1 MTSPFAALFDSRS
14 RWFDLG
20 VFASGLLLV
29 AWATV
34 SVVRS
39 GTHMSGVELLAIP
52 LVVVIAKF
60 PMVLDNG
67 DGGIEVGFD
76 STVLMFLLC
85 TLKPDEAIVIW
96 SLSVLITQIA
106 TDKRPLNKLF
116 NVGVGI
122 LGGGVAAAV
131 LHSVSG
137 PHGKGTPRELVAVAL
152 AAAAYFA
159 TDFMLSAVSVA
170 IESDSG
176 LREQLFQRG
185 SLIAIACF
193 VPFDSLGYLGAVVVR
208 NTNWWTL
215 LLLAVPLATLLVAT
229 RAVTRGSENARRL
242 AVLFDAAV
250 RAQTL
255 SDTRQVL
262 DALVD
267 DARRLLR
274 INQVEIRSTPPGPH
288 EIGAQLRDV
297 QQDRWI
303 VAPGRHR
310 ARSTT
315 TADQQALEAMV
326 AVSSDAFAR
335 LRLTEDMT
343 HLARHDLL
351 TNLPNRGLLL
361 DRVEHA
367 LQMSRRRGNRMAL
380 LFVDL
385 DGFKP
390 VNDRF
395 GHAAGDAVLIDVAQR
410 LTSCVRQSDT
420 VARLGGDEF
429 ALLLEDVHPPEV
441 SSACERILAAL
452 SRGAHVAGHH
462 LSLSA
467 SIGVAFGDSSET
479 AESMLRNADLAMY
492 EAKSRGKN
500 QYVEYE
506 RAIGRS
512 RLQRLELV
520 ESLRASVAAGD
531 LTLVYQPVVRAST
544 GRITGVEALAR
555 WRSNGIDVPP
565 DVFIRVAEE
574 TGLVVA
580 LGDAVMDTAA
590 RDAAAISEAAGG
602 DINVSVNISAKQ
614 MREADFVEKV
624 ERAVAKMGGCGLILE
639 ITERDGIGNDESSL
653 NAMKTLSARG
663 VPFAIDDFGVGF
675 SSIGY
680 LQDMPVQ
687 IIKADMSFSESIDR
701 DERSCALLCSITMMG
716 QALGLDVVV
725 EGIERSSQLDHLR
738 DHVHAP
744 YAQGYLMHR
753 PMPLEQL
760 LQVLRDNRA
769 RPEPY
774 DVSRPARAEV
784 APAPVAERPE
794 DVTVDDVDVTLP
806 DVVEPP
812 TRTTA

>member
-1 MTSPFAALFDSRS
+1 MARPLAALNLSRG

-20 VFASGLLLV
+20 VFAIGVVLV
-29 AWATV
+29 AWSTFE
-34 SVVRS
+34 VVQ
-39 GTHMSGVELLAIP
+39 GGDPMSGLELLSVP
-52 LVVVIAKF
+52 LIVIIAKF
-60 PMVLDNG
+60 PMVLDSG

-76 STVLMFLLC
+76 SSILMFLLC
-85 TLKPDEAIVIW
+85 MLGPHEALVIW
-96 SLSVLITQIA
+96 ALGVLVTQIT
-106 TDKRPLNKLF
+106 TDKRPMVKLF
-116 NVGVGI
+116 NVGIGVV
-122 LGGGVAAAV
+122 GGGVSAWV
-131 LHSVSG
+131 IHSVRG
-137 PHGKGTPRELVAVAL
+137 PNGEDTPRELLAVAL
-152 AAAAYFA
+152 AAACYFA
-159 TDFMLSAVSVA
+159 TDFVLSAVSVA
-170 IESDSG
+170 LETETP
-176 LREQLFQRG
+176 LRSHLAQRG
-185 SLIAIACF
+185 TLVAIACF
-193 VPFDSLGYLGAVVVR
+193 VPFDSLGYLGAVVGR
-208 NTNWWTL
+208 SLDWWTL

-229 RAVTRGSENARRL
+229 RAVVRGTENARRL
-242 AVLFDAAV
+242 SVLFEAAM

-262 DALVD
+262 DALTD

-274 INQVEIRSTPPGPH
+274 IRQVEVRATPPGAH
-288 EIGAQLRDV
+288 EVGAQLRDG
-297 QQDRWI
+297 QRDRWI
-303 VAPGRHR
+303 VAPGQHR

-315 TADQQALEAMV
+315 SADQQALEAMV

-367 LQMSRRRGNRMAL
+367 LQMSRRRGTRIAL

-395 GHAAGDAVLIDVAQR
+395 GHAAGDAVLVDVAGR
-410 LTSCVRQSDT
+410 LTGCVRQSDT

-441 SSACERILAAL
+441 SNACDRILAAL
-452 SRGAHVAGHH
+452 SRGAHVAGHQ
-462 LSLSA
+462 LALSA

-500 QYVEYE
+500 QWVEYE

-544 GRITGVEALAR
+544 GFITGVEALAR
-555 WRSNGIDVPP
+555 WKSNGVDVPP

-580 LGDAVMDTAA
+580 LGDVVLDQAA
-590 RDAAAISEAAGG
+590 RDAAVIKQAAGAG

-614 MREADFVEKV
+614 LREPDFVSKV
-624 ERAVAKMGGCGLILE
+624 ERAVDQMGGATLVLE
-639 ITERDGIGNDESSL
+639 ITERDGIGNDPASMG
-653 NAMKTLSARG
+653 AMTTLAERG

-687 IIKADMSFSESIDR
+687 IIKTDLSFSESIDR

-725 EGIERSSQLDHLR
+725 EGIERASQLDHLR
-738 DHVHAP
+738 EHVHAP
-744 YAQGYLMHR
+744 FAQGYLMYR
-753 PMPLEQL
+753 PMPLDQL
-760 LQVLRDNRA
+760 VKVIQENRSL
-769 RPEPY
+769 P
-774 DVSRPARAEV
+774 S
-784 APAPVAERPE
+784 APAVLESAAHRQAA
-794 DVTVDDVDVTLP
+794 P
-806 DVVEPP
+806 DGAA
-812 TRTTA
+812 TG

>member
-1 MTSPFAALFDSRS
+1 VIWA
-14 RWFDLG
+14 LG
-20 VFASGLLLV
+20 VLV
-29 AWATV
+29 
-34 SVVRS
+34 
-39 GTHMSGVELLAIP
+39 
-52 LVVVIAKF
+52 
-60 PMVLDNG
+60 
-67 DGGIEVGFD
+67 
-76 STVLMFLLC
+76 
-85 TLKPDEAIVIW
+85 
-96 SLSVLITQIA
+96 TQIT
-106 TDKRPLNKLF
+106 TDKRPMVKLF
-116 NVGVGI
+116 NIGVGVV
-122 LGGGVAAAV
+122 GGAVAAGVIHAV
-131 LHSVSG
+131 RGDSG
-137 PHGKGTPRELVAVAL
+137 LETARGLLAVAL
-152 AAAAYFA
+152 AAACYFA
-159 TDFMLSAVSVA
+159 TDFLLSAVSVA
-170 IESDSG
+170 METETP
-176 LREQLFQRG
+176 LRGHLSQRG
-185 SLIAIACF
+185 TLVAVACF
-193 VPFDSLGYLGAVVVR
+193 VPFDSLGYLGAVVGQKLP
-208 NTNWWTL
+208 WWTL
-215 LLLAVPLATLLVAT
+215 LLLAVPLVTLLVAT
-229 RAVTRGSENARRL
+229 RAMVRGTENARRL
-242 AVLFDAAV
+242 SVLFEAAM

-262 DALVD
+262 DALTD

-274 INQVEIRSTPPGPH
+274 IRQVEVRATPPGPH
-288 EIGAQLRDV
+288 EIGAQLRDG
-297 QQDRWI
+297 QRDRWI
-303 VAPGRHR
+303 VAPGQHR
-310 ARSTT
+310 ARSTM

-367 LQMSRRRGNRMAL
+367 LQMSRRRGTRIAL

-395 GHAAGDAVLIDVAQR
+395 GHAAGDAVLVDVAGR
-410 LTSCVRQSDT
+410 LTGCVRQSDT

-441 SSACERILAAL
+441 SSACDRILAAL
-452 SRGAHVAGHH
+452 SRGAHVAGHQ
-462 LSLSA
+462 LALSA
-467 SIGVAFGDSSET
+467 SVGVAFGDSSET

-500 QYVEYE
+500 QWVEYE

-544 GRITGVEALAR
+544 GFITGVEALAR
-555 WRSNGIDVPP
+555 WKSNGVDVPP

-580 LGDAVMDTAA
+580 LGDVVLDQAA
-590 RDAAAISEAAGG
+590 RDAAVIKQAAGTG

-614 MREADFVEKV
+614 LREPDFVAKV
-624 ERAVAKMGGCGLILE
+624 ERAVEKMDGANLVLE
-639 ITERDGIGNDESSL
+639 ITERDGIGNDPASMS
-653 NAMKTLSARG
+653 AMSTLAERG

-687 IIKADMSFSESIDR
+687 IIKTDLSFSESIDR

-725 EGIERSSQLDHLR
+725 EGIERASQLDHLR
-738 DHVHAP
+738 EHVHAP
-744 YAQGYLMHR
+744 FAQGYLMYR
-753 PMPLEQL
+753 PMPLDQL
-760 LQVLRDNRA
+760 VKVIRENRSL
-769 RPEPY
+769 P
-774 DVSRPARAEV
+774 S
-784 APAPVAERPE
+784 APVVLESAHRQ
-794 DVTVDDVDVTLP
+794 
-806 DVVEPP
+806 
-812 TRTTA
+812 TASDGAATA

>member
-1 MTSPFAALFDSRS
+1 MARPLAALFASRS

-20 VFASGLLLV
+20 VLL
-29 AWATV
+29 
-34 SVVRS
+34 
-39 GTHMSGVELLAIP
+39 SGVFVVVWSTVRLVQDGVQMNALALVCIP
-52 LVVVIAKF
+52 LIVIIAKF
-60 PMVLDNG
+60 PMVLDSG
-67 DGGIEVGFD
+67 EGGIEVGFD
-76 STVLMFLLC
+76 SSVLMFLLC
-85 TLKPDEAIVIW
+85 TLKSPYEAVVIW
-96 SLSVLITQIA
+96 ALGVLVTQMT
-106 TDKRPLNKLF
+106 TDKRQAVKLF
-116 NVGVGI
+116 NLGVGF

-131 LHSVSG
+131 VFQVRG
-137 PHGKGTPRELVAVAL
+137 PQGEDTFRELVAVAL
-152 AAAAYFA
+152 AAACYFA
-159 TDFMLSAVSVA
+159 TDYLTSAVSVA
-170 IESDSG
+170 IETDTPVRG
-176 LREQLFQRG
+176 HLVQRG
-185 SLIAIACF
+185 TLFAIACF
-193 VPFDSLGYLGAVVVR
+193 VPFDSLGYLGAVVAR
-208 NTNWWTL
+208 HLELYTL
-215 LLLAVPLATLLVAT
+215 LLLAVPLVTLLVAT
-229 RAVTRGSENARRL
+229 RAVNRGRENARRL
-242 AVLFDAAV
+242 SVLFDAAV

-255 SDTRQVL
+255 SDTRQVV
-262 DALVD
+262 DALTD

-274 INQVEIRSTPPGPH
+274 IGQVEVRSTPPGAH
-288 EIGAQLRDV
+288 EIGAQLRDG
-297 QQDRWI
+297 QRDSWI
-303 VAPGRHR
+303 VAPGQHR

-367 LQMSRRRGNRMAL
+367 LQMSRRRGNRIAL

-410 LTSCVRQSDT
+410 LRECVRQSDT

-429 ALLLEDVHPPEV
+429 ALLLEDVNPPEV
-441 SSACERILAAL
+441 STACDRILTSL
-452 SRGAHVAGHH
+452 SRGAHVAGHQ
-462 LSLSA
+462 LALSA

-492 EAKSRGKN
+492 EAKARGKN
-500 QYVEYE
+500 QWVEYE

-544 GRITGVEALAR
+544 GYITGVEALAR
-555 WRSNGIDVPP
+555 WKSNGVDVPP

-580 LGDAVMDTAA
+580 LGDVVLDQAA
-590 RDAAAISEAAGG
+590 RDAAVISRAAGG
-602 DINVSVNISAKQ
+602 DFNVSVNISAKQ
-614 MREADFVEKV
+614 LREPDFVTKV
-624 ERAVAKMGGCGLILE
+624 ERAMAKMDGATLVLE
-639 ITERDGIGNDESSL
+639 ITERDGIGTDPASMS
-653 NAMKTLSARG
+653 AMSTLADRG

-680 LQDMPVQ
+680 LQDMPVR
-687 IIKADMSFSESIDR
+687 IIKTDLSFSESIDR

-725 EGIERSSQLDHLR
+725 EGIERASQLDHLR

-744 YAQGYLMHR
+744 FAQGYLMHR
-753 PMPLEQL
+753 PMPLDQL
-760 LQVLRDNRA
+760 VKVIAENRA
-769 RPEPY
+769 LPAIPQR
-774 DVSRPARAEV
+774 DPARV
-784 APAPVAERPE
+784 SPSV
-794 DVTVDDVDVTLP
+794 
-806 DVVEPP
+806 
-812 TRTTA
+812 

>member
-1 MTSPFAALFDSRS
+1 MARPLAALNLSRG
-14 RWFDLG
+14 RWFDLAVFVLG
-20 VFASGLLLV
+20 VLLV
-29 AWATV
+29 ALATV
-34 SVVRS
+34 NVVRD
-39 GTHMSGVELLAIP
+39 GRPMTGLALLSVP
-52 LVVVIAKF
+52 LIVVIAKF
-60 PMVLDNG
+60 PMVLDSG

-76 STVLMFLLC
+76 SSILMFLLC
-85 TLKPDEAIVIW
+85 TLSPDEALVIW
-96 SLSVLITQIA
+96 ALGVLVTQIT
-106 TDKRPLNKLF
+106 TDKRPMVKLF
-116 NVGVGI
+116 NIGVGVV
-122 LGGGVAAAV
+122 GGAVAAGVIHAV
-131 LHSVSG
+131 RGDSG
-137 PHGKGTPRELVAVAL
+137 LETARGLLAVAL
-152 AAAAYFA
+152 AAACYFA
-159 TDFMLSAVSVA
+159 TDFLLSAVSVA
-170 IESDSG
+170 METETP
-176 LREQLFQRG
+176 LRGHLSQRG
-185 SLIAIACF
+185 TLVAVACF
-193 VPFDSLGYLGAVVVR
+193 VPFDSLGYLGAVVGQKLP
-208 NTNWWTL
+208 WWTL
-215 LLLAVPLATLLVAT
+215 LLLAVPLVTLLVAT
-229 RAVTRGSENARRL
+229 RAMVRGTENARRL
-242 AVLFDAAV
+242 SVLFEAAM

-262 DALVD
+262 DALTD

-274 INQVEIRSTPPGPH
+274 IRQVEVRATPPGPH
-288 EIGAQLRDV
+288 EIGAQLRDG
-297 QQDRWI
+297 QRDRWI
-303 VAPGRHR
+303 VAPGQHR
-310 ARSTT
+310 ARSTM

-367 LQMSRRRGNRMAL
+367 LQMSRRRGTRIAL

-395 GHAAGDAVLIDVAQR
+395 GHAAGDAVLVDVAGR
-410 LTSCVRQSDT
+410 LTGCVRQSDT

-441 SSACERILAAL
+441 SSACDRILAAL
-452 SRGAHVAGHH
+452 SRGAHVAGHQ
-462 LSLSA
+462 LALSA
-467 SIGVAFGDSSET
+467 SVGVAFGDSSET

-500 QYVEYE
+500 QWVEYE

-544 GRITGVEALAR
+544 GFITGVEALAR
-555 WRSNGIDVPP
+555 WKSNGVDVPP

-580 LGDAVMDTAA
+580 LGDVVLDQAA
-590 RDAAAISEAAGG
+590 RDAAVIKQAAGTG

-614 MREADFVEKV
+614 LREPDFVAKV
-624 ERAVAKMGGCGLILE
+624 ERAVEKMDGANLVLE
-639 ITERDGIGNDESSL
+639 ITERDGIGNDPASMS
-653 NAMKTLSARG
+653 AMSTLAERG

-687 IIKADMSFSESIDR
+687 IIKTDLSFSESIDR

-725 EGIERSSQLDHLR
+725 EGIERASQLDHLR
-738 DHVHAP
+738 EHVHAP
-744 YAQGYLMHR
+744 FAQGYLMYR
-753 PMPLEQL
+753 PMPLDQL
-760 LQVLRDNRA
+760 VKVIRENRSL
-769 RPEPY
+769 P
-774 DVSRPARAEV
+774 S
-784 APAPVAERPE
+784 APVVLESAHRQ
-794 DVTVDDVDVTLP
+794 
-806 DVVEPP
+806 
-812 TRTTA
+812 TASDGAATA

>member
-1 MTSPFAALFDSRS
+1 MSSPFAALFASRS

-20 VFASGLLLV
+20 VFAAGLLLV
-29 AWATV
+29 AWATL
-34 SVVRS
+34 SVVGN
-39 GTHMSGVELLAIP
+39 GTGMNGIELLAIP

-60 PMVLDNG
+60 PMVLDHG

-76 STVLMFLLC
+76 SSILMFLLC
-85 TLKPDEAIVIW
+85 TLEADEAIVIW
-96 SLSVLITQIA
+96 SLGVLITQIT
-106 TDKRPLNKLF
+106 TDKRPLYKLF

-122 LGGGVAAAV
+122 LGGGVSAAV
-131 LHSVSG
+131 LQAVRG
-137 PHGKGTPRELVAVAL
+137 GEIVTPRGLAAVAL

-159 TDFMLSAVSVA
+159 VDLVLSAVSVA
-170 IESDSG
+170 IESHTRLTD
-176 LREQLFQRG
+176 QLFQRG
-185 SLIAIACF
+185 TLIAIACF
-193 VPFDSLGYLGAVVVR
+193 VPFDSLGYLGAVLVLDSEPWTVV
-208 NTNWWTL
+208 
-215 LLLAVPLATLLVAT
+215 LLAVPLATLLVAT

-242 AVLFDAAV
+242 SVLFDAAM

-255 SDTRQVL
+255 SDTRQVQ
-262 DALVD
+262 DALLD

-274 INQVEIRSTPPGPH
+274 IKQVEVRPTPPGAH
-288 EIGAQLRDV
+288 EIGAQLNDGQRDL
-297 QQDRWI
+297 WI

-315 TADQQALEAMV
+315 SADQQALEAMV

-335 LRLTEDMT
+335 LRLTDDMT

-367 LQMSRRRGNRMAL
+367 LQMSRRRGTRIAL

-429 ALLLEDVHPPEV
+429 ALLLEDVRPQEV

-452 SRGAHVAGHH
+452 SRGAHVAGHQ

-520 ESLRASVAAGD
+520 ESLRASVGAGE

-555 WRSNGIDVPP
+555 WRSNGVDVPP

-580 LGDAVMDTAA
+580 LGDVVLDHAA
-590 RDAAAISEAAGG
+590 RDASAIHEAK
-602 DINVSVNISAKQ
+602 I
-614 MREADFVEKV
+614 
-624 ERAVAKMGGCGLILE
+624 ERAVERMNGCGLILE
-639 ITERDGIGNDESSL
+639 ITERDGIGNDTASL

-725 EGIERSSQLDHLR
+725 EGIERSSQLDHLK

-760 LQVLRDNRA
+760 LDVLRENRLMTEA
-769 RPEPY
+769 Y
-774 DVSRPARAEV
+774 DATDEAG
-784 APAPVAERPE
+784 A
-794 DVTVDDVDVTLP
+794 
-806 DVVEPP
+806 
-812 TRTTA
+812 TRSA

>member
-1 MTSPFAALFDSRS
+1 MARPLAALNLSRG
-14 RWFDLG
+14 RWFDLAVFVLG
-20 VFASGLLLV
+20 VLLV
-29 AWATV
+29 ALATV
-34 SVVRS
+34 NVVRD
-39 GTHMSGVELLAIP
+39 GTPMPGLALLSVP
-52 LVVVIAKF
+52 LIVVIAKF
-60 PMVLDNG
+60 PMVLDSG

-76 STVLMFLLC
+76 SSILMFLLC
-85 TLKPDEAIVIW
+85 TLSPDEALVIW
-96 SLSVLITQIA
+96 ALGVLVTQIT
-106 TDKRPLNKLF
+106 TDKRPMVKLF
-116 NVGVGI
+116 NIGVGVV
-122 LGGGVAAAV
+122 GGAVAAGVIHAV
-131 LHSVSG
+131 RGDSG
-137 PHGKGTPRELVAVAL
+137 LETARGLLAVAL
-152 AAAAYFA
+152 AAACYFA
-159 TDFMLSAVSVA
+159 TDFLLSAVSVA
-170 IESDSG
+170 METETP
-176 LREQLFQRG
+176 LRGHLSQRG
-185 SLIAIACF
+185 TLVAVACF
-193 VPFDSLGYLGAVVVR
+193 VPFDSLGYLGAVVGQKLP
-208 NTNWWTL
+208 WWTL
-215 LLLAVPLATLLVAT
+215 LLLAVPLVTLLVAT
-229 RAVTRGSENARRL
+229 RAMVRGTENARRL
-242 AVLFDAAV
+242 SVLFEAAM

-262 DALVD
+262 DALTD

-274 INQVEIRSTPPGPH
+274 IRQVEVRATPPGPH
-288 EIGAQLRDV
+288 EIGAQLRDG
-297 QQDRWI
+297 QRDRWI
-303 VAPGRHR
+303 VAPGQHR
-310 ARSTT
+310 ARSTM

-367 LQMSRRRGNRMAL
+367 LQMSRRRGTRIAL

-395 GHAAGDAVLIDVAQR
+395 GHAAGDAVLVDVAGR
-410 LTSCVRQSDT
+410 LTGCVRQSDT

-441 SSACERILAAL
+441 SSACDRILAAL
-452 SRGAHVAGHH
+452 SRGAHVAGHQ
-462 LSLSA
+462 LALSA
-467 SIGVAFGDSSET
+467 SVGVAFGDSSET

-500 QYVEYE
+500 QWVEYE

-544 GRITGVEALAR
+544 GFITGVEALAR
-555 WRSNGIDVPP
+555 WKSNGVDVPP

-580 LGDAVMDTAA
+580 LGDVVLDQAA
-590 RDAAAISEAAGG
+590 RDAAVIKQAAGTG

-614 MREADFVEKV
+614 LREPDFVAKV
-624 ERAVAKMGGCGLILE
+624 ERAVEKMDGANLVLE
-639 ITERDGIGNDESSL
+639 ITERDGIGNDPASMS
-653 NAMKTLSARG
+653 AMSTLADRG

-687 IIKADMSFSESIDR
+687 IIKTDLSFSESIDR

-725 EGIERSSQLDHLR
+725 EGIERASQLDHLR
-738 DHVHAP
+738 EHVHAP
-744 YAQGYLMHR
+744 FAQGYLMYR
-753 PMPLEQL
+753 PMPLDQL
-760 LQVLRDNRA
+760 VKVIRENRSL
-769 RPEPY
+769 P
-774 DVSRPARAEV
+774 S
-784 APAPVAERPE
+784 APVVLESAHRQ
-794 DVTVDDVDVTLP
+794 
-806 DVVEPP
+806 
-812 TRTTA
+812 TASDGAATA

>member
-1 MTSPFAALFDSRS
+1 MARPLAALNLSRG
-14 RWFDLG
+14 RWFDLAVFVLG
-20 VFASGLLLV
+20 VLLV
-29 AWATV
+29 ALATV
-34 SVVRS
+34 NVVRD
-39 GTHMSGVELLAIP
+39 GTPMPGLALLSVP
-52 LVVVIAKF
+52 LIVVIAKF
-60 PMVLDNG
+60 PMVLDSG

-76 STVLMFLLC
+76 SSILMFLLC
-85 TLKPDEAIVIW
+85 TLSPDEALVIW
-96 SLSVLITQIA
+96 ALGVLVTQIT
-106 TDKRPLNKLF
+106 TDKRPMVKLF
-116 NVGVGI
+116 NIGVGV
-122 LGGGVAAAV
+122 LGGAVAAGVIHAV
-131 LHSVSG
+131 RGDSG
-137 PHGKGTPRELVAVAL
+137 LETARGLLAVAL
-152 AAAAYFA
+152 AAACYFA
-159 TDFMLSAVSVA
+159 TDFLLSAVSVA
-170 IESDSG
+170 METETP
-176 LREQLFQRG
+176 LRGHLSQRG
-185 SLIAIACF
+185 TLVAVACF
-193 VPFDSLGYLGAVVVR
+193 VPFDSLGYLGAVVGQKLP
-208 NTNWWTL
+208 WWTL
-215 LLLAVPLATLLVAT
+215 LLLAVPLVTLLVAT
-229 RAVTRGSENARRL
+229 RAMVRGTENARRL
-242 AVLFDAAV
+242 SVLFEAAM

-262 DALVD
+262 DALTD

-274 INQVEIRSTPPGPH
+274 IRQVEVRATPPGPH
-288 EIGAQLRDV
+288 EIGAQLRDG
-297 QQDRWI
+297 QRDRWI
-303 VAPGRHR
+303 VAPGQHR
-310 ARSTT
+310 ARSTM

-367 LQMSRRRGNRMAL
+367 LQMSRRRGTRIAL

-395 GHAAGDAVLIDVAQR
+395 GHAAGDAVLVDVAGR
-410 LTSCVRQSDT
+410 LTGCVRQSDT

-441 SSACERILAAL
+441 SSACDRILAAL
-452 SRGAHVAGHH
+452 SRGAHVAGHQ
-462 LSLSA
+462 LALSA
-467 SIGVAFGDSSET
+467 SVGVAFGDSSET

-500 QYVEYE
+500 QWVEYE

-544 GRITGVEALAR
+544 GFITGVEALAR
-555 WRSNGIDVPP
+555 WKSNGVDVPP

-580 LGDAVMDTAA
+580 LGDVVLDQAA
-590 RDAAAISEAAGG
+590 RDAAVIKQAAGTG

-614 MREADFVEKV
+614 LREPDFVAKV
-624 ERAVAKMGGCGLILE
+624 ERAVEKMDGANLVLE
-639 ITERDGIGNDESSL
+639 ITERDGIGNDPASMS
-653 NAMKTLSARG
+653 AMSTLAERG

-687 IIKADMSFSESIDR
+687 IIKTDLSFSESIDR

-725 EGIERSSQLDHLR
+725 EGIERASQLDHLR
-738 DHVHAP
+738 EHVHAP
-744 YAQGYLMHR
+744 FAQGYLMYR
-753 PMPLEQL
+753 PMPLDQL
-760 LQVLRDNRA
+760 VKVIRENRSL
-769 RPEPY
+769 P
-774 DVSRPARAEV
+774 S
-784 APAPVAERPE
+784 APVVLESAHRQ
-794 DVTVDDVDVTLP
+794 
-806 DVVEPP
+806 
-812 TRTTA
+812 TASDGAATA

>member
-1 MTSPFAALFDSRS
+1 MAGPLAALFASRS

-20 VFASGLLLV
+20 VFLSGVFVV
-29 AWATV
+29 AWSTV
-34 SVVRS
+34 RLFRD
-39 GTHMSGVELLAIP
+39 GVQMDGLALVCVP
-52 LVVVIAKF
+52 LIVIIAKF
-60 PMVLDNG
+60 PMVLDSG
-67 DGGIEVGFD
+67 EGGIEVGFD
-76 STVLMFLLC
+76 SSVLMFLLC
-85 TLKPDEAIVIW
+85 TLKSPYEAVVIW
-96 SLSVLITQIA
+96 AMGVLVTQMT
-106 TDKRPLNKLF
+106 TDKRQAVKLF
-116 NVGVGI
+116 NIGVGF

-131 LHSVSG
+131 VFQVRG
-137 PHGKGTPRELVAVAL
+137 PEGEGHFRELLAVAL
-152 AAAAYFA
+152 AAACYFA
-159 TDFMLSAVSVA
+159 TDYLTSAVSVA
-170 IESDSG
+170 IETDTPVRG
-176 LREQLFQRG
+176 HLVQRG
-185 SLIAIACF
+185 TLSAIACF
-193 VPFDSLGYLGAVVVR
+193 VPFDSLGYLAAVVAR
-208 NTNWWTL
+208 ELDLYML
-215 LLLAVPLATLLVAT
+215 LLLAVPLVTLLVAT
-229 RAVTRGSENARRL
+229 RAVNRGRENARRL
-242 AVLFDAAV
+242 SVLFDAAV

-255 SDTRQVL
+255 SDTRQVV
-262 DALVD
+262 DALTD

-274 INQVEIRSTPPGPH
+274 IKQVEVRSTPPGAH
-288 EIGAQLRDV
+288 EIGAQLRDG
-297 QQDRWI
+297 QRDRWI
-303 VAPGRHR
+303 VAPGQHR

-367 LQMSRRRGNRMAL
+367 LQMSRRRGNRIAL

-410 LTSCVRQSDT
+410 LSECVRQSDT

-429 ALLLEDVHPPEV
+429 ALLLEDVNPSEV
-441 SSACERILAAL
+441 STACDRILTSL
-452 SRGAHVAGHH
+452 SRGAHVAGHQ
-462 LSLSA
+462 LALSA
-467 SIGVAFGDSSET
+467 SVGVAFGDSSET

-492 EAKSRGKN
+492 EAKARGKN
-500 QYVEYE
+500 QWVEYE

-544 GRITGVEALAR
+544 GYITGVEALAR
-555 WRSNGIDVPP
+555 WKSNGVDVPP

-580 LGDAVMDTAA
+580 LGDVVLDQAA
-590 RDAAAISEAAGG
+590 RDAAVIAQAAGG
-602 DINVSVNISAKQ
+602 DFNVSVNISAKQ
-614 MREADFVEKV
+614 LREPDFVAKV
-624 ERAVAKMGGCGLILE
+624 ERAMAKMDSATLVLE
-639 ITERDGIGNDESSL
+639 ITERDGIGNDPASMS
-653 NAMKTLSARG
+653 AMTTLADRG

-680 LQDMPVQ
+680 LQDMPVR
-687 IIKADMSFSESIDR
+687 IIKTDLSFSESIDR

-725 EGIERSSQLDHLR
+725 EGIERASQLDHLR
-738 DHVHAP
+738 EHVHAP
-744 YAQGYLMHR
+744 FAQGYLMHR
-753 PMPLEQL
+753 PMPLDQL
-760 LQVLRDNRA
+760 VKVIAENRA
-769 RPEPY
+769 LPPIPQR
-774 DVSRPARAEV
+774 DATRV
-784 APAPVAERPE
+784 APSV
-794 DVTVDDVDVTLP
+794 
-806 DVVEPP
+806 
-812 TRTTA
+812 

>member
-1 MTSPFAALFDSRS
+1 MARRLSALFASRSSWFDVGVFGAGLIVVGVAGYFFVDQGLQTSP
-14 RWFDLG
+14 W
-20 VFASGLLLV
+20 VLL
-29 AWATV
+29 T
-34 SVVRS
+34 
-39 GTHMSGVELLAIP
+39 IP
-52 LVVVIAKF
+52 LIVIIARF
-60 PMVLDNG
+60 PMILDRG
-67 DGGIEVGFD
+67 EGGVEVGFD
-76 STVLMFLLC
+76 SSILMFLLC
-85 TLKPDEAIVIW
+85 VAPVQEAVVIW
-96 SLSVLITQIA
+96 SVGVVVTQA
-106 TDKRPLNKLF
+106 ASEKRLMAKLF

-122 LGGGVAAAV
+122 LGAG
-131 LHSVSG
+131 VSG
-137 PHGKGTPRELVAVAL
+137 LLFMFVHGGIGSVGQLLAVAL
-152 AAAAYFA
+152 AATLYFA
-159 TDFMLSAVSVA
+159 TDFLLSALSVA
-170 IESDSG
+170 VETRTALSG
-176 LREQLFQRG
+176 YLLQRG
-185 SLIAIACF
+185 TLLAIACF
-193 VPFDSLGYLGAVVVR
+193 VPFDSLGYLAAVVVQTPPR
-208 NTNWWTL
+208 WTV
-215 LLLAVPLATLLVAT
+215 LLLAVPLVTLLVAT
-229 RAVTRGSENARRL
+229 RSITRGSENARRL
-242 AVLFDAAV
+242 SVLFDAAV

-255 SDTRQVL
+255 SDTRQVV
-262 DALVD
+262 DAVVD

-274 INQVEIRSTPPGPH
+274 ISQVDVRTTPPGAN
-288 EIGAQLRDV
+288 EVGAQLRDG
-297 QQDRWI
+297 QRDRWV
-303 VAPGRHR
+303 VAPGRQR

-351 TNLPNRGLLL
+351 TDLPNRGLLL

-367 LQMSRRRGNRMAL
+367 LQMSRRRSTRIAL

-395 GHAAGDAVLIDVAQR
+395 GHAAGDAVLVDVAQR
-410 LTSCVRQSDT
+410 LSSCVRQSDT

-441 SSACERILAAL
+441 SSACDRILAAL
-452 SRGAHVAGHH
+452 GRGAQVAGHQ

-467 SIGVAFGDSSET
+467 SIGVAFGTSSET

-520 ESLRASVAAGD
+520 ESLRSSVTSGD
-531 LTLVYQPVVRAST
+531 LDLVYQPIVRATT

-555 WRSNGIDVPP
+555 WKSNGVDVPP

-580 LGDAVMDTAA
+580 LGDVVLSHAA
-590 RDAAAISEAAGG
+590 RDAPAIVQAAGG
-602 DINVSVNISAKQ
+602 DVNVSVNISAKQ
-614 MREADFVEKV
+614 MREPDFVDKI
-624 ERAVAKMGGCGLILE
+624 ERTLERMGGAGLVLE
-639 ITERDGIGNDESSL
+639 ITERDGIGNDPASL
-653 NAMKTLSARG
+653 EAMRVLADRG

-687 IIKADMSFSESIDR
+687 IIKTDLSFSEGIDR

-725 EGIERSSQLDHLR
+725 EGIERTTQLEHLR
-738 DHVHAP
+738 DHVQAP

-753 PMPLEQL
+753 PMPLDQL
-760 LQVLRDNRA
+760 LRVLAENRA
-769 RPEPY
+769 IA
-774 DVSRPARAEV
+774 DAEQIP
-784 APAPVAERPE
+784 APAP
-794 DVTVDDVDVTLP
+794 
-806 DVVEPP
+806 
-812 TRTTA
+812 TA

>member
-1 MTSPFAALFDSRS
+1 MARPLAALNLSRG
-14 RWFDLG
+14 RWFDLT
-20 VFASGLLLV
+20 VFALGVLLV
-29 AWATV
+29 AMSTV
-34 SVVRS
+34 SLVRQ
-39 GTHMSGVELLAIP
+39 GTPMPGLELLSVP
-52 LVVVIAKF
+52 LIVIIAKF
-60 PMVLDNG
+60 PMVLDSG

-76 STVLMFLLC
+76 SSILMFLLC
-85 TLKPDEAIVIW
+85 TLGPNEALVIW
-96 SLSVLITQIA
+96 ALGVLVTQIT
-106 TDKRPLNKLF
+106 TDKRPMVKLF
-116 NVGVGI
+116 NVGVGVV
-122 LGGGVAAAV
+122 GGAV
-131 LHSVSG
+131 SAWVIYTVRG
-137 PHGKGTPRELVAVAL
+137 PGGFGSARELLAVAL
-152 AAAAYFA
+152 AAGCYFA
-159 TDFMLSAVSVA
+159 TDFLLSAVSVA
-170 IESDSG
+170 METQTP
-176 LREQLFQRG
+176 LRAHLSQRG
-185 SLIAIACF
+185 TLVAIACF
-193 VPFDSLGYLGAVVVR
+193 VPFDSLGYLGAVVAHKLPP
-208 NTNWWTL
+208 WTL

-229 RAVTRGSENARRL
+229 RAVVRGTENARRL
-242 AVLFDAAV
+242 SVLFEAAM

-262 DALVD
+262 DALTA

-274 INQVEIRSTPPGPH
+274 IRQVEVRATPPGPH
-288 EIGAQLRDV
+288 EVGAQLRDG
-297 QQDRWI
+297 QRDRWI
-303 VAPGRHR
+303 VAPGQHR
-310 ARSTT
+310 ARSTM

-367 LQMSRRRGNRMAL
+367 LQMSRRRGTRIAL

-395 GHAAGDAVLIDVAQR
+395 GHAAGDAVLVDVAGR
-410 LTSCVRQSDT
+410 LTGCVRQSDT

-441 SSACERILAAL
+441 SSACDRILAAL

-462 LSLSA
+462 LALSA

-500 QYVEYE
+500 QWVEYE

-544 GRITGVEALAR
+544 GFITGVEALAR
-555 WRSNGIDVPP
+555 WKSNGVDVPP

-580 LGDAVMDTAA
+580 LGDVVLDQAA
-590 RDAAAISEAAGG
+590 RDAAVIRQAAGAG

-614 MREADFVEKV
+614 LREPDFVSKV
-624 ERAVAKMGGCGLILE
+624 ERAVAQMDGATLVLE
-639 ITERDGIGNDESSL
+639 ITERDGIGNDPASMS
-653 NAMKTLSARG
+653 AMTTLAERG

-687 IIKADMSFSESIDR
+687 IIKTDLSFSEGIDR

-725 EGIERSSQLDHLR
+725 EGIERASQLDHLR
-738 DHVHAP
+738 EHVHAP
-744 YAQGYLMHR
+744 FAQGYLMHR
-753 PMPLEQL
+753 PMPLDQL
-760 LQVLRDNRA
+760 VKVIRENRSLSSPSVVLESAAHRQAAADGA
-769 RPEPY
+769 
-774 DVSRPARAEV
+774 A
-784 APAPVAERPE
+784 
-794 DVTVDDVDVTLP
+794 
-806 DVVEPP
+806 
-812 TRTTA
+812 TA

>member
-1 MTSPFAALFDSRS
+1 LCGRGGWGGPLHP
-14 RWFDLG
+14 
-20 VFASGLLLV
+20 
-29 AWATV
+29 ATPLRGHL
-34 SVVRS
+34 SQR
-39 GTHMSGVELLAIP
+39 GT
-52 LVVVIAKF
+52 
-60 PMVLDNG
+60 
-67 DGGIEVGFD
+67 
-76 STVLMFLLC
+76 
-85 TLKPDEAIVIW
+85 
-96 SLSVLITQIA
+96 
-106 TDKRPLNKLF
+106 
-116 NVGVGI
+116 
-122 LGGGVAAAV
+122 
-131 LHSVSG
+131 
-137 PHGKGTPRELVAVAL
+137 LVAV
-152 AAAAYFA
+152 
-159 TDFMLSAVSVA
+159 
-170 IESDSG
+170 
-176 LREQLFQRG
+176 
-185 SLIAIACF
+185 ACF
-193 VPFDSLGYLGAVVVR
+193 VPFDSLGYLGAVVGQKLP
-208 NTNWWTL
+208 WWTL
-215 LLLAVPLATLLVAT
+215 LLLAVPLVTLLVAT
-229 RAVTRGSENARRL
+229 RAMVRGTENARRL
-242 AVLFDAAV
+242 SVLFEAAM

-262 DALVD
+262 DALTD

-274 INQVEIRSTPPGPH
+274 IRQVEVRATPPGPH
-288 EIGAQLRDV
+288 EIGAQLRDG
-297 QQDRWI
+297 QRDRWI
-303 VAPGRHR
+303 VAPGQHR
-310 ARSTT
+310 ARSTM

-367 LQMSRRRGNRMAL
+367 LQMSRRRGTRIAL

-395 GHAAGDAVLIDVAQR
+395 GHAAGDAVLVDVAGR
-410 LTSCVRQSDT
+410 LTGCVRQSDT

-441 SSACERILAAL
+441 SSACDRILAAL
-452 SRGAHVAGHH
+452 SRGAHVAGHQ
-462 LSLSA
+462 LALSA
-467 SIGVAFGDSSET
+467 SVGVAFGDSSET

-500 QYVEYE
+500 QWVEYE

-544 GRITGVEALAR
+544 GFITGVEALAR
-555 WRSNGIDVPP
+555 WKSNGVDVPP

-580 LGDAVMDTAA
+580 LGDVVLDQAA
-590 RDAAAISEAAGG
+590 RDAAVIKQAAGTG

-614 MREADFVEKV
+614 LREPDFVAKV
-624 ERAVAKMGGCGLILE
+624 ERAVEKMDGANLVLE
-639 ITERDGIGNDESSL
+639 ITERDGIGNDPASMS
-653 NAMKTLSARG
+653 AMSTLAERG

-687 IIKADMSFSESIDR
+687 IIKTDLSFSESIDR

-725 EGIERSSQLDHLR
+725 EGIERASQLDHLR
-738 DHVHAP
+738 EHVHAP
-744 YAQGYLMHR
+744 FAQGYLMYR
-753 PMPLEQL
+753 PMPLDQL
-760 LQVLRDNRA
+760 VKVIRENRSL
-769 RPEPY
+769 P
-774 DVSRPARAEV
+774 S
-784 APAPVAERPE
+784 APVVLESAHRQ
-794 DVTVDDVDVTLP
+794 
-806 DVVEPP
+806 
-812 TRTTA
+812 TASDGAATA

>member
-1 MTSPFAALFDSRS
+1 MARRLAALFASRS
-14 RWFDLG
+14 SSFDLG
-20 VFASGLLLV
+20 VFALGVALFGYSTIRVLTDGSWPPPWTLL
-29 AWATV
+29 T
-34 SVVRS
+34 
-39 GTHMSGVELLAIP
+39 IP
-52 LVVVIAKF
+52 LIVVIARF
-60 PMVLDNG
+60 PMILDTG
-67 DGGIEVGFD
+67 EGGIEVGFD
-76 STVLMFLLC
+76 STILMFLLC
-85 TLKPDEAIVIW
+85 TLDPFQAIVVW
-96 SLSVLITQIA
+96 SAGVLITQL
-106 TDKRPLNKLF
+106 TTQKRLMVKLF
-116 NVGVGI
+116 NIGI
-122 LGGGVAAAV
+122 GLVGGGVAAGV
-131 LHSVSG
+131 LALVNG
-137 PHGKGTPRELVAVAL
+137 PQPPLGDPWTLLAVAL
-152 AAAAYFA
+152 AATAYFA
-159 TDFMLSAVSVA
+159 SDFLLSAVSVSVETRTP
-170 IESDSG
+170 I
-176 LREQLFQRG
+176 REHLMQRG
-185 SLIAIACF
+185 TVLAILCF
-193 VPFDSLGYLGAVVVR
+193 VPFTSLGYLGALMSKSQER
-208 NTNWWTL
+208 WTL
-215 LLLAVPLATLLVAT
+215 VLLAVPLATLLIAT
-229 RAVTRGSENARRL
+229 RSLTRGGENARRL
-242 AVLFDAAV
+242 TVLFDAAV

-255 SDTRQVL
+255 SDTRQVV
-262 DALVD
+262 DALID
-267 DARRLLR
+267 DAQKLLR
-274 INQVEIRSTPPGPH
+274 IRQVEVRATPPGAH
-288 EIGAQLRDV
+288 EVGAQLRDG
-297 QQDRWI
+297 QRDRWI
-303 VAPGRHR
+303 VAPARNR

-367 LQMSRRRGNRMAL
+367 LQMSRRRSTRISL

-441 SSACERILAAL
+441 SVACDRILAAL

-462 LSLSA
+462 LALSA

-492 EAKSRGKN
+492 EAKARGKN

-512 RLQRLELV
+512 RLDRLELV
-520 ESLRASVAAGD
+520 ESLRASLATGD
-531 LTLVYQPVVRAST
+531 LNLVYQPVVRAST
-544 GRITGVEALAR
+544 GRIIGVEALAR
-555 WRSNGIDVPP
+555 WRSNGVDVPP

-574 TGLVVA
+574 TGLVVT
-580 LGDAVMDTAA
+580 LGDVVLDQAA
-590 RDAAAISEAAGG
+590 RDAEAILAAAGG
-602 DINVSVNISAKQ
+602 DINISVNISAKQ
-614 MREADFVEKV
+614 LREPDFVAKV
-624 ERAVAKMGGCGLILE
+624 EGALAKMGGAGLILE
-639 ITERDGIGNDESSL
+639 ITERDGIGNDPASL
-653 NAMKTLSARG
+653 EAMETLASRG
-663 VPFAIDDFGVGF
+663 VPFAIDDFGIGF

-687 IIKADMSFSESIDR
+687 IIKTDLSFSESIDR

-725 EGIERSSQLDHLR
+725 EGIERPSQLEHLTE
-738 DHVHAP
+738 HVHAP

-760 LQVLRDNRA
+760 LDVIVANREVPGQA
-769 RPEPY
+769 QQPDLPQ
-774 DVSRPARAEV
+774 RAG
-784 APAPVAERPE
+784 A
-794 DVTVDDVDVTLP
+794 
-806 DVVEPP
+806 
-812 TRTTA
+812 

>member
-1 MTSPFAALFDSRS
+1 MARPLAALNLSRG
-14 RWFDLG
+14 RWFDLAVFVLG
-20 VFASGLLLV
+20 VLLV
-29 AWATV
+29 AVSTV
-34 SVVRS
+34 SVVRADVS
-39 GTHMSGVELLAIP
+39 MSGVELLSVP
-52 LVVVIAKF
+52 LIVVIAKF
-60 PMVLDNG
+60 PMVLDSG

-76 STVLMFLLC
+76 SSILMFLLC
-85 TLKPDEAIVIW
+85 TLEPDEALVIW
-96 SLSVLITQIA
+96 ALGVLVTQIT
-106 TDKRPLNKLF
+106 TDKRPMVKLF
-116 NVGVGI
+116 NIGIGVVGG
-122 LGGGVAAAV
+122 AV
-131 LHSVSG
+131 SAWVIQAVRGPSG
-137 PHGKGTPRELVAVAL
+137 LETARGLLAVAL
-152 AAAAYFA
+152 AAACYFA
-159 TDFMLSAVSVA
+159 TDFLLSAVSVA
-170 IESDSG
+170 METETP
-176 LREQLFQRG
+176 LRGHLSQRG
-185 SLIAIACF
+185 TLVAVACF
-193 VPFDSLGYLGAVVVR
+193 VPFDSLGYLGAVVGQKLP
-208 NTNWWTL
+208 WWTL
-215 LLLAVPLATLLVAT
+215 LLLAVPLVTLLVAT
-229 RAVTRGSENARRL
+229 RAMVRGTENARRL
-242 AVLFDAAV
+242 SVLFEAAM

-262 DALVD
+262 DALTD

-274 INQVEIRSTPPGPH
+274 IRQVEVRATPPGPH
-288 EIGAQLRDV
+288 EIGAQLRDG
-297 QQDRWI
+297 QRDRWI
-303 VAPGRHR
+303 VAPGQHR
-310 ARSTT
+310 ARSTM

-367 LQMSRRRGNRMAL
+367 LQMSRRRGTRIAL

-395 GHAAGDAVLIDVAQR
+395 GHAAGDAVLVDVAGR
-410 LTSCVRQSDT
+410 LTGCVRQSDT

-441 SSACERILAAL
+441 SSACDRILAAL
-452 SRGAHVAGHH
+452 SRGARVAGHQ
-462 LSLSA
+462 LALSA

-500 QYVEYE
+500 QWVEYE

-544 GRITGVEALAR
+544 GFITGVEALAR
-555 WRSNGIDVPP
+555 WKSNGVDVPP

-580 LGDAVMDTAA
+580 LGDVVLDQAA
-590 RDAAAISEAAGG
+590 RDAAVIKDAAGTG

-614 MREADFVEKV
+614 LREPDFVAKV
-624 ERAVAKMGGCGLILE
+624 ERAVEQMDGANLVLE
-639 ITERDGIGNDESSL
+639 ITERDGIGNDPASMS
-653 NAMKTLSARG
+653 AMTTLAERG

-687 IIKADMSFSESIDR
+687 IIKTDLSFSESIDR

-725 EGIERSSQLDHLR
+725 EGIERASQLDHLR
-738 DHVHAP
+738 EHVHAP
-744 YAQGYLMHR
+744 FAQGYLMYR
-753 PMPLEQL
+753 PMPLDQL
-760 LQVLRDNRA
+760 VKVIRENRSL
-769 RPEPY
+769 P
-774 DVSRPARAEV
+774 S
-784 APAPVAERPE
+784 APVVLESAHERQ
-794 DVTVDDVDVTLP
+794 
-806 DVVEPP
+806 
-812 TRTTA
+812 TASDGAATA